1 MTLSMKPLA
10 DSIGV
15 EVEDLDMSVPV
26 GEEVASALRAALSEH
41 LLVVIRGQNLTS
53 AQYLAAVDV
62 FGTPMRQHMSS
73 VLMDDH
79 PEIAV
84 LDSRKAPKRDD
95 GTVNAVGSV
104 IWHTDHT
111 NHERPPAT
119 TCLYAVAMPT
129 TGGGD

>member
-53 AQYLAAVDV
+53 AQYL
-62 FGTPMRQHMSS
+62 
-73 VLMDDH
+73 
-79 PEIAV
+79 
-84 LDSRKAPKRDD
+84 
-95 GTVNAVGSV
+95 
-104 IWHTDHT
+104 
-111 NHERPPAT
+111 
-119 TCLYAVAMPT
+119 
-129 TGGGD
+129 